1 MAPVERIDFDAAVV
15 DLILKER
22 DDQLVPDDFDQE
34 VGFIGRQNEVLAL
47 LLELQAPV
55 SGDDLLDFDRDVDIT
70 DLLALLSRWGGQGGL
85 GDIDNDGKID
95 VMDLLELIEAWGV
108 CD

>member
-1 MAPVERIDFDAAVV
+1 MDNQPDVPQNGVATNEVV
-15 DLILKER
+15 DCNA
-22 DDQLVPDDFDQE
+22 D
-34 VGFIGRQNEVLAL
+34 
-47 LLELQAPV
+47 
-55 SGDDLLDFDRDVDIT
+55 LDFDRDVDIT